1 MKNDIKNYPIFLFVA
16 LIPWIFFSN
25 SAVGGSVSVISK
37 KELIKKIY
45 FPRMVI
51 PISFVTTSFVNMILS
66 FFIIF
71 AVLIFSGYGIN
82 IFLLK
87 YLFIA
92 FLNEY
97 IFVLG
102 ISLITSS
109 VTVYFR
115 DMEHILNIFVMAW
128 QYLTPIMYSDDMIP
142 DEYIY
147 LFKFNPMT
155 HIIKLYRTIL
165 YYKEIPEL
173 AVVVK
178 SIVISLFILII
189 GVIIFNKLQK
199 GFAEEL

>member
-1 MKNDIKNYPIFLFVA
+1 
-16 LIPWIFFSN
+16 
-25 SAVGGSVSVISK
+25 
-37 KELIKKIY
+37 
-45 FPRMVI
+45 
-51 PISFVTTSFVNMILS
+51 MILS

-87 YLFIA
+87 YLLIA

-142 DEYIY
+142 DEYILDY
-147 LFKFNPMT
+147 SLSQEEQK
-155 HIIKLYRTIL
+155 KQWEKYCYDRRKAWQALSDDD
-165 YYKEIPEL
+165 KEL
-173 AVVVK
+173 SDSK
-178 SIVISLFILII
+178 NS
-189 GVIIFNKLQK
+189 
-199 GFAEEL
+199 